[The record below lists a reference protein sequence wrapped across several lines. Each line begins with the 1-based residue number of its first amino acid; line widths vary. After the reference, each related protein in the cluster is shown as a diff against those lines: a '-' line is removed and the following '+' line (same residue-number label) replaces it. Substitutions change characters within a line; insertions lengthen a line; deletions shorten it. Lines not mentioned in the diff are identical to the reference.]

1 MTSDKKDKSILIRL
15 TSEEK
20 DTIKQAADGQKV
32 SVSEYVR
39 TKLFEQPIT
48 VRQNDEYIEEH
59 IQTLKEQ
66 NRYLQEQNVYLQ
78 GQNKSFQ
85 HEQLDI
91 LQKLLLL
98 NTPKVE
104 PIEEELTK
112 QPFFKRL
119 LSNRKRGN

>member
-1 MTSDKKDKSILIRL
+1 MSEQKKDKSILIRL
-15 TSEEK
+15 TNEEK
-20 DTIKQAADGQKV
+20 EAIKQAADGQKV
-32 SVSEYVR
+32 SVSEYIR
-39 TKLFEQPIT
+39 TKLLEQPIA
-48 VRQNDEYIEEH
+48 VRQNEEYIEEH

-104 PIEEELTK
+104 PIEETPK
-112 QPFFKRL
+112 PSFFKRL
-119 LSNRKRGN
+119 FNIERR